1 MKNKIAIV
9 ITGMSYGGAERV
21 TTYLANYFF
30 LQGHGVTIITLMDT
44 DIAYPLNEGISC
56 IQLDESSKQNPL
68 SRYYTLIRRLRKTLQ
83 ASKPDVIL
91 GMMSFSGTLAAIASL
106 GLKVPFIISERND
119 PSTST
124 AFSEWEKKIIRF
136 VYRHFVTKAIFQ
148 TQGAMSYYYR
158 KDDRRGVVIGN
169 PLYLEDIPAPNSSTN
184 ETKQIISVGR
194 LSIQKNYSL
203 LIEAFSKVISKY
215 PDYTLTIYG
224 EGDLRVVLE
233 RQIQQNNLSHCV
245 FLPGIE
251 KDIFKKLQTA
261 EMFVLSSDFEG
272 MPNALLEAMA
282 MGLPVISTDYSEG
295 NGTLITHLKN
305 GIVVPRMNSHLL
317 AEAMVF
323 LIEHPELKR
332 ELGKEAVKVR
342 DELDSRIISKK
353 WLATI
358 EQVCNDY
365 NKRSK

>member
-30 LQGHGVTIITLMDT
+30 LQGNDVTIITLMDT
-44 DIAYPLNEGISC
+44 DIAYPLIEGISC
-56 IQLDESSKQNPL
+56 IQLDESSRLNPL
-68 SRYYTLIRRLRKTLQ
+68 SRYYTLIGRLRKTLQ

-124 AFSEWEKKIIRF
+124 AFSVWEKRIIRF
-136 VYRHFVTKAIFQ
+136 VYRHFVTSAIFQ
-148 TQGAMSYYYR
+148 TEGAKSYYYR

-194 LSIQKNYSL
+194 LSMQKNYSL
-203 LIEAFSKVISKY
+203 LLEAFSIVISKY
-215 PDYTLTIYG
+215 PGYTLTIYG

-261 EMFVLSSDFEG
+261 EIFVLSSDFEG

-305 GIVVPRMNSHLL
+305 GIVVPRMNSRLL

-323 LIEHPELKR
+323 LIENPELKR

-365 NKRSK
+365 HKRSK

>member
-1 MKNKIAIV
+1 MKIVIV
-9 ITGMSYGGAERV
+9 ITGMSFGGAERV
-21 TTYLANYFF
+21 TTHLANYFF
-30 LQGHGVTIITLMDT
+30 RQSHDVTIITLMES
-44 DIAYPLNEGISC
+44 DIAYPLESGIAC
-56 IQLDESSKQNPL
+56 IQLDESYKRNPL
-68 SRYYTLIRRLRKTLQ
+68 LRYYALVRRLRAEIKKI
-83 ASKPDVIL
+83 KPDSIL
-91 GMMSFSGTLAAIASL
+91 GMMSYSGSLAAIASL
-106 GLKVPFIISERND
+106 GLKIPFIISERND

-124 AFSEWEKKIIRF
+124 AFSVWEKRIIRF
-136 VYRHFVTKAIFQ
+136 VYRHFVTHAIFQ
-148 TQGAMSYYYR
+148 SQGAMSYYYA
-158 KDDRRGVVIGN
+158 KDDQRGSVIGN
-169 PLYLEDIPAPNSSTN
+169 PLYLEDIPAPNASIN

-194 LSIQKNYSL
+194 LSLQKNYSL
-203 LIEAFSKVISKY
+203 LIEAFSQVINRY

-224 EGDLRVVLE
+224 EGDLREVLE
-233 RQIQQNNLSHCV
+233 SQIQQSNLEHYV

-295 NGTLITHLKN
+295 NGTLITHMQN
-305 GIVVPRMNSHLL
+305 GIVVPRMDSSLL
-317 AEAMVF
+317 AESMVL
-323 LIEHPELKR
+323 LIENPEIK
-332 ELGKEAVKVR
+332 ETIGKEAIKVR

-365 NKRSK
+365 SKRNK